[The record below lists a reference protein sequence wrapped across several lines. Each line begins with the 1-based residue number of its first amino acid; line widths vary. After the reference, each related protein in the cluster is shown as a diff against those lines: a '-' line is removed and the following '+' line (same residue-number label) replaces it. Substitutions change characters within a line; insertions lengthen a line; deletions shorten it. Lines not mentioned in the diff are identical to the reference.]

1 MSFWVF
7 IYFLDSP
14 MDMSIV
20 EGEERTMNVNEVT
33 DYAAEIHTHLR
44 EMEVCKCGYM
54 LEVLNGSGFF
64 SLLPSI
70 HSCMLCR

>member
-1 MSFWVF
+1 
-7 IYFLDSP
+7 

-44 EMEVCKCGYM
+44 EMEVCVHGYM
-54 LEVLNGSGFF
+54 MGVLNTSLIFFF
-64 SLLPSI
+64 SLNSGL
-70 HSCMLCR
+70 SCRLSVGRKQAI